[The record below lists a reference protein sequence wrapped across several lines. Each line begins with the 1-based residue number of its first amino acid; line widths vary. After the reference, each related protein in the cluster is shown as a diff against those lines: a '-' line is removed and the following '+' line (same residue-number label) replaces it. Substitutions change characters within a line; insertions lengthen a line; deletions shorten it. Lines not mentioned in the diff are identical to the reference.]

1 MRSESFDDRQ
11 IWISPENRSPSSRRQ
26 SGLDTI
32 WSTNAQGGSPGSQNQ
47 SRSLSYQGPATGIP
61 QGQGSFWQP
70 SRGSFG
76 ASGDLPQPLTFP
88 EAANSQNNP
97 LFASTYFSPPSESG
111 MAGPGGIIPG
121 GNFRGGN
128 GYGVPFDLEKLNQ
141 YGAGLR
147 RHSHGDVYSASGVF
161 PGKPPGFTGNRQ
173 APPVSWA
180 GALSGAANSSRK
192 GSYPT
197 TDQGSDG
204 GNGGNNGLLPP
215 LMQGSG
221 PMGYGSG
228 HQGPLG
234 LDKTRDLVDQYFE
247 YDPHGRVKV
256 TIKLLEERFFE
267 EEQYLGD
274 LYQLP
279 RFPIEHSLRN
289 YQLVLVGFKAGRI
302 DVFYL
307 PSTNEFSNLKVGDL
321 VIVEADR
328 GRDLGKIFKMNV
340 SIDEARLMKFLQFQ
354 EQQAALSDSDNV
366 SDLSVKNIHSSSSA
380 PPALHFP
387 KSIIALALSNDV
399 LQVLN
404 KKQDE
409 EKACRLCLAKISS
422 AIHNSTEGAH
432 ASTDTNSNN
441 ASTSTGTKTNSTT
454 NTNVN
459 GNSSGSGT
467 AQEGNGKDNT
477 GSGIMSNVLDL
488 MQMKLIDAEYQFDR
502 KKLIF
507 YYSTS
512 KRIDFRDLVRE
523 LFRIYKTRIWMCAAI
538 GKPYVTYQRGS
549 LDNSVSPLSNQQAG
563 KAPVGQPRLL
573 TLEKPSTATFSDQM
587 TQPQYVPAQM
597 IDPRRG
603 VSSGGSVPHGY
614 QQNYLQGAPLSA
626 PGAPMGASFSS
637 GFGEANRSSF
647 SGRPVGSEHAGSGAS
662 MSFTS
667 GFFPG
672 SNSVSGQKRSGSFSQ
687 QSLLPFDIDR
697 RGSLEFP
704 PPDLT
709 DMLREGHIPSDRLG
723 VVPRKF
729 MGGESMEE
737 ESNNEAFVLKSL
749 VDSIDH

>member
-1 MRSESFDDRQ
+1 MRSESFDDEQ
-11 IWISPENRSPSSRRQ
+11 IWISPENKSPTSRRQ

-32 WSTNAQGGSPGSQNQ
+32 WSTNAQGGSPSSQSQ
-47 SRSLSYQGPATGIP
+47 SRSLSYQGPATAIS

-70 SRGSFG
+70 SRSSFG
-76 ASGDLPQPLTFP
+76 ASVDLPQPLTFP
-88 EAANSQNNP
+88 EAATSQNNP
-97 LFASTYFSPPSESG
+97 LLTSSYFSPPSDSG
-111 MAGPGGIIPG
+111 ISGPGVVLPG
-121 GNFRGGN
+121 GNLRGSN
-128 GYGVPFDLEKLNQ
+128 GYGVPFDFEKLNQ
-141 YGAGLR
+141 YGSGLR
-147 RHSHGDVYSASGVF
+147 RHSHGDVYSSGGVF

-173 APPVSWA
+173 VPPVSWA

-197 TDQGSDG
+197 NDQGSVV
-204 GNGGNNGLLPP
+204 GNSGNNGFLPS
-215 LMQGSG
+215 LMQGNG
-221 PMGYGSG
+221 PMSYGSG
-228 HQGPLG
+228 HQGQLG

-256 TIKLLEERFFE
+256 TMKLLEERFFE
-267 EEQYLGD
+267 EEEYLGD

-307 PSTNEFSNLKVGDL
+307 PSSNEFSSLKVGDL

-366 SDLSVKNIHSSSSA
+366 SDLSVKNIHNSSLA

-387 KSIIALALSNDV
+387 KSIISLALSNDV

-422 AIHNSTEGAH
+422 AIHHSTEGGQ
-432 ASTDTNSNN
+432 ASSDTSSNN
-441 ASTSTGTKTNSTT
+441 TGANTGSKAISTT

-459 GNSSGSGT
+459 SFGGGS
-467 AQEGNGKDNT
+467 AQEGIGKDNT

-538 GKPYVTYQRGS
+538 GKPYVTHQRSS
-549 LDNSVSPLSNQQAG
+549 LDNSASPSSNKQAG
-563 KAPVGQPRLL
+563 KAPVGQSRLL
-573 TLEKPSTATFSDQM
+573 TLERPPTSSFPDQI
-587 TQPQYVPAQM
+587 TQPHFVPTQM
-597 IDPRRG
+597 VDPRRG
-603 VSSGGSVPHGY
+603 VSSGESVLHGY

-626 PGAPMGASFSS
+626 PGAPTGAAFSS
-637 GFGEANRSSF
+637 SFGEANRSSL
-647 SGRPVGSEHAGSGAS
+647 SGMPIGSEHAPNSAS
-662 MSFTS
+662 MSFTL
-667 GFFPG
+667 GFFPDF
-672 SNSVSGQKRSGSFSQ
+672 NSVSGQKRSGSFSQ
-687 QSLLPFDIDR
+687 QHLLPFHDTDR

-709 DMLREGHIPSDRLG
+709 DMIRDSHNPSERLG
-723 VVPRKF
+723 FVPRKF
-729 MGGESMEE
+729 MEAESIEE

>member
-11 IWISPENRSPSSRRQ
+11 IWISPENRSPTSRRQ

-88 EAANSQNNP
+88 EAANSQSNP

-111 MAGPGGIIPG
+111 MAGPGGILPG

-147 RHSHGDVYSASGVF
+147 RHSHGDVYSTGGVF

-192 GSYPT
+192 GSYPA
-197 TDQGSDG
+197 TDQGPDV

-215 LMQGSG
+215 LMQGNG
-221 PMGYGSG
+221 PTGYGPG

-256 TIKLLEERFFE
+256 TMKLLEERFFE

-366 SDLSVKNIHSSSSA
+366 SDLSVKNIHNSSSA

-422 AIHNSTEGAH
+422 AIQNSTEGAH

-441 ASTSTGTKTNSTT
+441 TSTNTGTKANSTT

-459 GNSSGSGT
+459 ANSSGSGAT
-467 AQEGNGKDNT
+467 QEGNGKDNT

-563 KAPVGQPRLL
+563 KAAVGQPRLL

-597 IDPRRG
+597 MDPRRG
-603 VSSGGSVPHGY
+603 LSSGGSIPHGY

-637 GFGEANRSSF
+637 GFGEAKRSSF
-647 SGRPVGSEHAGSGAS
+647 SGRPVGSEHAGSGAA

-697 RGSLEFP
+697 RGSMEFP

-709 DMLREGHIPSDRLG
+709 DMLRDSHLPSERLG
-723 VVPRKF
+723 FVPRKF
-729 MGGESMEE
+729 MEGESMEE